1 MSQAMDR
8 AQARAQEL
16 DGQLDRAREAI
27 FQVIDA
33 PMSANTVIVSVS
45 GSTGLDMGKVQR
57 EIWNLVH
64 AGDLTLTERLLVDVG
79 KPE

>member
-8 AQARAQEL
+8 AQARARQL
-16 DGQLDRAREAI
+16 DEQLDRARAAI
-27 FQVIDA
+27 FKVVDA
-33 PMSANTVIVSVS
+33 PMSANTVIMSVS
-45 GSTGLDMGKVQR
+45 GSTGLDMGTVQR

-64 AGDLTLTERLLVDVG
+64 AGDLTLTELLLVDVG